1 MAQIFCVSV
10 ICPKTIGCPPG
21 LTEVG
26 WNVFVVVS
34 LMPEA
39 GW

>member
-1 MAQIFCVSV
+1 MAQISYVSV
-10 ICPKTIGCPPG
+10 IGPKKIGCPPG

-26 WNVFVVVS
+26 WNAFVAVS

-39 GW
+39 G